1 MSISQN
7 QHVNTP
13 KKRVFQAAS
22 NRLAIGTR
30 VALLPNRVLE
40 LPGVSFSDCAEDEP
54 SIPGLRGLLAALGVQ
69 QSPAAVRAQVLAGQ
83 GLAPGFFYVA
93 LELCYW
99 QIEMGGARFMA
110 HGERLNLADAE
121 RAEITA
127 ALASLF
133 ATPDAQLIAHRNGEL
148 SLLCDAA
155 TPKVHAIFPDEAL
168 GSELKNW
175 LPTPNVWQRYLNEAQ
190 MLLANLPVNRAR
202 AARGE
207 VVVNSVWFWGAQTVC
222 GEFKPMLLSY
232 QGDDAILRALSSP
245 AMTDAVQIYDYRAL
259 YDTELAAAVAQ
270 LPSTAKLWLN
280 DGRVFEECARGGFL
294 QRLWRSVGAKMRG
307 IRS

>member
-22 NRLAIGTR
+22 KRLAVGTR

-148 SLLCDAA
+148 SLLCDAT

-207 VVVNSVWFWGAQTVC
+207 VVVNSVWFWGAQAVC
-222 GEFKPMLLSY
+222 GEFKPLPLTY

-259 YDTELAAAVAQ
+259 YGTELSAAVAQ

-294 QRLWRSVGAKMRG
+294 HRLWRSVGAKMRG